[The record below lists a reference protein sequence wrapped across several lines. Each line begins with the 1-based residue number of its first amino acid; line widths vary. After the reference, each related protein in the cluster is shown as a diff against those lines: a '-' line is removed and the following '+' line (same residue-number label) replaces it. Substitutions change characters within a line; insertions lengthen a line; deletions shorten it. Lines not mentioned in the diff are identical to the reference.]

1 MEKKQKT
8 VQLLVNI
15 TIEHQGSIAYD
26 ELANDLCCGLQY
38 ATNQALDNNDLTSR
52 TDIIVK
58 EVSID
63 MYGIETTSYTYSS

>member
-15 TIEHQGSIAYD
+15 TVEHYGSIAYD
-26 ELANDLCCGLQY
+26 ELANDICRGVQY
-38 ATNQALDNNDLTSR
+38 ATNQALDDNELTSM

-58 EVSID
+58 EVSVD
-63 MYGIETTSYTYSS
+63 MYGVETTSYTYSS